1 MGAYGFSRRREV
13 NKELA
18 MEKLKEGNV
27 GAASELFQVFDI
39 PLMLLY
45 LYFVRSI
52 FNTGNTIQM
61 RELTMLHL

>member
-1 MGAYGFSRRREV
+1 MGAYGFSRRREA

-39 PLMLLY
+39 
-45 LYFVRSI
+45 S
-52 FNTGNTIQM
+52 
-61 RELTMLHL
+61 